1 MASRT
6 RPFLTFE
13 DFRQLTA
20 AIENKVCQ
28 STDMPNA
35 QVPYVGFWQDPVAQG
50 DLRDFLK
57 AQGLTDLHGCK

>member
-6 RPFLTFE
+6 PFLTFE
-13 DFRQLTA
+13 EFRSRAA
-20 AIENKVCQ
+20 AIEDKVCE

-35 QVPYVGFWQDPVAQG
+35 QVPLIGFWQDLAAQD

-57 AQGLTDLHGCK
+57 AQGLTDLHSCQ